1 MRVICAGPG
10 CFTKEPE
17 LPAVRVV
24 PDTVLEETN
33 RLRSSLGRPRT
44 DDVAMAAVLAAGE
57 RKIFLPKPTS
67 RVVAVCCGFGS
78 GGRGGG
84 DGGRAT
90 RMGGAGKCA

>member
-33 RLRSSLGRPRT
+33 RLRSSLGRPRA
-44 DDVAMAAVLAAGE
+44 DVVAMAAVLADGE
-57 RKIFLPKPTS
+57 RCTFLPMPTS
-67 RVVAVCCGFGS
+67 SAVGLCCGIGL
-78 GGRGGG
+78 GG
-84 DGGRAT
+84 
-90 RMGGAGKCA
+90 

>member
-44 DDVAMAAVLAAGE
+44 DDVAVVTVLAGGE
-57 RKIFLPKPTS
+57 RNPFLPMPTS
-67 RVVAVCCGFGS
+67 SVGALCRGIGS
-78 GGRGGG
+78 GG
-84 DGGRAT
+84 
-90 RMGGAGKCA
+90 

>member
-33 RLRSSLGRPRT
+33 RLRSSFGRPRM
-44 DDVAMAAVLAAGE
+44 DDDAIVVVLAGGE
-57 RKIFLPKPTS
+57 RSPFLPMPS
-67 RVVAVCCGFGS
+67 SSAVAVCRGIGS
-78 GGRGGG
+78 GG
-84 DGGRAT
+84 
-90 RMGGAGKCA
+90 

>member
-33 RLRSSLGRPRT
+33 RLRSSLGRPRM
-44 DDVAMAAVLAAGE
+44 DGVVMAVVLADGE
-57 RKIFLPKPTS
+57 RSALLPMPT
-67 RVVAVCCGFGS
+67 VALRCGIGS
-78 GGRGGG
+78 GG
-84 DGGRAT
+84 
-90 RMGGAGKCA
+90 